1 MAPRESKTLEFKE
14 KVTATF
20 LKTVSAYANF
30 GGGRILFGVRDDGT
44 PAGIE
49 DPNAE
54 CLDIENRINDGL
66 SPVPPYTL
74 ELDSARNL
82 IVLTVREGLDKPY
95 LYRGKAYKRHDSATV
110 EVGRLEYNR
119 LVLEGSNR
127 NFEDL
132 PAASQD
138 LTFRVLEDKMR
149 GVLNIGALNRDILKT
164 LGLYSDDDGYNR
176 AAEILADK
184 NSCPGIDMVRFGRD
198 IDELMDR
205 EAYSG
210 VSALSVYDKALALF
224 RKYYRYEKID
234 GASRIPVELV
244 PEKAFREAIA
254 NAIVHRTWDVDA
266 AIPVSLFRD
275 HIAIASPG
283 GLPSGL
289 SEDEYLHNPISML
302 RNPKLANVFFRLG
315 YIEKFGTGIR
325 RIKNAYAD
333 AAVKPAFRVY
343 AESIQVV
350 LPVIGVG
357 NGLGADERRVLD
369 ALSDNRVLTRAE
381 IGEATGYNKAKLLR
395 VIPRLLE
402 KNVIVKVGTGRGT
415 KYTGV

>member
-14 KVTATF
+14 KVTSTF

-30 GGGRILFGVRDDGT
+30 GGGRILFGIKDDGS
-44 PAGIE
+44 PAGIG

-54 CLDIENRINDGL
+54 CLNIENRINDSL

-74 ELDSARNL
+74 EVDPTKGL
-82 IVLTVREGLDKPY
+82 IVLTVQDGMDKPY
-95 LYRGKAYKRHDSATV
+95 LYKGKAYKRHDSATV
-110 EVGRLEYNR
+110 EVSRLEYGR

-132 PAASQD
+132 PAVNQD
-138 LTFRVLEDKMR
+138 LTFRTLEEKMR
-149 GVLNIGALNRDILKT
+149 GILHIDALNRDIMKT
-164 LGLYSDDDGYNR
+164 LGLYSDDGGYNR
-176 AAEILADK
+176 AAEFLADE

-205 EAYSG
+205 ETYGG
-210 VSALSVYDKALALF
+210 VSALSLYDKALALF

-234 GASRIPVELV
+234 GASRTPVERI
-244 PEKAFREAIA
+244 PEKAFREAMA
-254 NAIVHRTWDVDA
+254 NGIVHRTWDVNA

-275 HIAIASPG
+275 RIEISSPG
-283 GLPSGL
+283 GLPPGL

-333 AAVKPAFRVY
+333 EAVKPTFRIY
-343 AESIQVV
+343 AESIQVI
-350 LPVIGVG
+350 LPVIGAG
-357 NGLGADERRVLD
+357 NGFDADERKVLN
-369 ALSDNRVLTRAE
+369 ALSDNRILTRAE

-402 KNVIVKVGTGRGT
+402 KNAVEKVGTGRGT
-415 KYTGV
+415 KYARV